1 MLLFYFFRYN
11 EDFICI
17 ILFFIDICEHRQ
29 VRRNLF
35 EIKILVN
42 ERKLILVSKIAKFNE
57 TAQEISQ
64 RLFSSYYYNLYLFL
78 PFIF

>member
-1 MLLFYFFRYN
+1 M
-11 EDFICI
+11 
-17 ILFFIDICEHRQ
+17 HRQ